1 MEQVRLLLSMVLQQ
15 DLLEAVEVVQEF
27 VVVLQITHSFQMV
40 DHLPQEQDRLIH

>member
-1 MEQVRLLLSMVLQQ
+1 MVLLQ

-27 VVVLQITHSFQMV
+27 VVVPQTILSFQMV

>member
-1 MEQVRLLLSMVLQQ
+1 MVLLQ

-27 VVVLQITHSFQMV
+27 VVVHQTILSFQMV